1 MIYIDRTCKE
11 TLYMQIY
18 HQIKT
23 DILQGNLKEGDL
35 LQGCRGLANTLHVSR
50 NTVDAAY
57 GQLYAEGYIFPKK
70 GIGYVVAAL
79 PKLKPSTSLKTI
91 TATKDTIDNLLPL
104 RQEQPILY
112 DLTNGSHSND
122 LFPKTLWKK
131 ATIECIEK
139 LYTEQKLA
147 KIIDK
152 QGEAYLRS
160 TLLSY
165 LKRIRGIHCEEDQI
179 IITCGIQQSLEYVC
193 KILANDNRLVF
204 MEEPGYH
211 KATAVF
217 LNNNL
222 SIQTVPVDNHGLMVS
237 CLPANQKHCMVYS
250 TPSHQFPTG
259 VTMPIHRRL
268 ELLSWA
274 KNNDSY
280 ILEDDF
286 DSELRYYA
294 KPIPSLQSIDDNDCV
309 IYLGTFSKALSP
321 TIRMG
326 YMILPRTLL
335 SRYNEVFKDF
345 NGTVP
350 ILNQY
355 VVAHLIE
362 TGEYDRHVRRM
373 NHVFRQRLECFEREF
388 KNISS
393 NLKLSSNGSG
403 QYFLLEFSTA
413 VSQDILI
420 KKAAEQGVK
429 VYSTM
434 QFWQEFLSKFL
445 FNAYYISGT
454 FLTNKVTHTNK
465 LVCVTLYHNMFI
477 PLVITDCIHS

>member
-23 DILQGNLKEGDL
+23 DILQGSLKEGDL
-35 LQGCRGLANTLHVSR
+35 LQGSRGLANTLHVSR

-70 GIGYVVAAL
+70 GIGYVVASL
-79 PKLKPSTSLKTI
+79 PKLTLSTSLETI
-91 TATKDTIDNLLPL
+91 ENVKATHNNLLPPK
-104 RQEQPILY
+104 QELPILY

-139 LYTEQKLA
+139 LDSEQKLA

-152 QGEAYLRS
+152 QGELYLRH

-165 LKRIRGIHCEEDQI
+165 LKRIRGIHCTEDQI
-179 IITCGIQQSLEYVC
+179 IITCGIQQSLEYIC
-193 KILANDNRLVF
+193 KLLANDKSYVF

-222 SIQTVPVDNHGLMVS
+222 KIQTVPVDEHGLMVS
-237 CLPANQKHCMVYS
+237 RLPANKEHCILYT

-274 KNNDSY
+274 KENHSY

-294 KPIPSLQSIDDNDCV
+294 KPIPSLQSIDMNDRV

-326 YMILPRTLL
+326 YMILPHKLL
-335 SRYNEVFKDF
+335 SRYNQIFQDY
-345 NGTVP
+345 NATVP

-355 VVAHLIE
+355 VVSHLIE
-362 TGEYDRHVRRM
+362 TGEYDRHVRRI

-403 QYFLLEFSTA
+403 QYFLLEFSTS

-434 QFWQEFLSKFL
+434 QFWQEK
-445 FNAYYISGT
+445 
-454 FLTNKVTHTNK
+454 
-465 LVCVTLYHNMFI
+465 
-477 PLVITDCIHS
+477 TDCPPNTLFLGFSKIDIKNIEDCVSRLKKAWSEWL